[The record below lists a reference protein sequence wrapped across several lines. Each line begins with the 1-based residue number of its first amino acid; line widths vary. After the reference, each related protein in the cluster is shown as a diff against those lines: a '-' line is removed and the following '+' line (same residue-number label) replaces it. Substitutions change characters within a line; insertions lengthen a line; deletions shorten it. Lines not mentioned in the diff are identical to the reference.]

1 MAVVERM
8 RAVREVIAGV
18 DPGGLSARD
27 AEELLAESVALSNA
41 AQALAARAALR
52 AERSQSMTRPRARAM
67 CSA

>member
-1 MAVVERM
+1 MAVVARM

-41 AQALAARAALR
+41 AQALHIARALGLVID
-52 AERSQSMTRPRARAM
+52 
-67 CSA
+67 